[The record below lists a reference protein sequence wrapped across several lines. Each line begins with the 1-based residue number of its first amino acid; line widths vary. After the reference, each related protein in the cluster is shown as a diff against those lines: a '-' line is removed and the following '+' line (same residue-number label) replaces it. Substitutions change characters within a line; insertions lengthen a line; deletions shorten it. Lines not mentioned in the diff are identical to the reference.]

1 VKCPW
6 LRIILLVAST
16 AVAQTAIP
24 PGVRQADKAEAQ
36 TEKNV
41 PPPRAQA
48 TPVDMAKLKHDA
60 DELATLAQSVPADIE
75 RVQSGTLPKDLLEKL
90 KRVEKLA
97 KKLRSQLVY

>member
-1 VKCPW
+1 
-6 LRIILLVAST
+6 
-16 AVAQTAIP
+16 
-24 PGVRQADKAEAQ
+24 
-36 TEKNV
+36 
-41 PPPRAQA
+41 
-48 TPVDMAKLKHDA
+48 MAKLKHDA